1 MAEETH
7 RGLRG
12 QPFAAAKDLQ
22 RHFLP
27 LKLDHLCQGLF
38 AIAHLDDGHVA
49 QANVAGAHLQN
60 VADNGRGAGI
70 A

>member
-1 MAEETH
+1 MACVDSPLPPPKTC
-7 RGLRG
+7 
-12 QPFAAAKDLQ
+12 Q

-27 LKLDHLCQGLF
+27 FELDHLCQGLF
-38 AIAHLDDGHVA
+38 AIAYLDDGHVA

-60 VADNGRGAGI
+60 VADNGRGVGI